1 MNFSYFTF
9 KEELFWRNEST
20 NYNKIQEEIIKFRS
34 NHFTITFENK
44 EEFYERENPKISVII
59 TIYNQKKFIKKI
71 YTCIQNQSIKDIEII
86 FVDDASIDGS
96 NRIINLL
103 MKRDKRIIYIKN
115 KINKGQYYSR
125 Y

>member
-103 MKRDKRIIYIKN
+103 MKRDKRIIYI
-115 KINKGQYYSR
+115 
-125 Y
+125 